1 MASPKAQGRELH
13 KAPDARRK
21 SLRPFS
27 ITTALNTLNRMV
39 HAPADRPALRISSPV
54 LISSSNPSV
63 AAAGSEDA
71 PRGTPAQVRLL
82 RDGVGRAAR
91 WRVCDG
97 VALTAPRGGQ
107 LSRLLGT
114 LLNREGQLLEPRDP
128 GNP

>member
-1 MASPKAQGRELH
+1 MASPKARGQELH

-91 WRVCDG
+91 RRACDG
-97 VALTAPRGGQ
+97 VALIAPGG
-107 LSRLLGT
+107 
-114 LLNREGQLLEPRDP
+114 
-128 GNP
+128 